1 MTPRWSSLS
10 TAKLYEDLNGE
21 STTFAI
27 KDSNGKITECDK
39 WENDYC
45 TRSTVDDEILKKK
58 HIVCLGDSFV
68 YGHGVPRG
76 NTMTDYLDNLV
87 SDEYSCFNLG
97 LPGTGFD
104 TALLRLQ
111 QWCNEFG
118 DQVHTVYFGLS
129 SLTRLKHWESCKE
142 DWMWED
148 NVYDDDYPS
157 MSMNYLPNEAKF
169 FDSNATK
176 WQRQREALVHKSY
189 THLMS
194 KVNSMAKLDAIIV
207 ALTNLSKVHNFNIY
221 FFGTFI
227 GGPNTIKDL
236 AIIKEQTENY
246 NIKWGETDR
255 GPLMTYFK
263 TKNIDSK
270 SWGSYHIKNDGHWNA
285 KGNNRVAQV
294 LYNETKQWY

>member
-1 MTPRWSSLS
+1 MKTRWSSLS
-10 TAKLYEDLNGE
+10 TAKLYKDLNGK

-39 WENDYC
+39 WENDYR
-45 TRSTVDDEILKKK
+45 TRSTVNDETLKKK
-58 HIVCLGDSFV
+58 HIVCVGDSFV
-68 YGHGVPRG
+68 YGHGVARG

-129 SLTRLKHWESCKE
+129 GLTRLKHWESYKE
-142 DWMWED
+142 NWMWED
-148 NVYDDDYPS
+148 NVYDDNFLS
-157 MSMNYLPNEAKF
+157 FHLNYLPNESWR
-169 FDSNATK
+169 DSTAPK
-176 WQRQREALVHKSY
+176 WQKHRAALVHKSY

-194 KVNSMAKLDAIIV
+194 KVNSIAKLDATIV

-221 FFGTFI
+221 FFGTLI
-227 GGPNTIKDL
+227 GGANAVKEL

-246 NIKWGETDR
+246 NIKWGETNR
-255 GPLMTYFK
+255 GPLMTYFN
-263 TKNIDSK
+263 TKNVDSA
-270 SWGSYHIKNDGHWNA
+270 SWESYHIKNDGHWNA

>member
-1 MTPRWSSLS
+1 MKPRWSSLS
-10 TAKLYEDLNGE
+10 TAKLYKNLNGK
-21 STTFAI
+21 STSFAI

-39 WENDYC
+39 WENDYR
-45 TRSTVDDEILKKK
+45 TRSTVDDETLKKK

-129 SLTRLKHWESCKE
+129 SLDRLKHLESSKE
-142 DWMWED
+142 NWMWED
-148 NVYDDDYPS
+148 NVYENFPTIT
-157 MSMNYLPNEAKF
+157 MNYLPNKSRLN
-169 FDSNATK
+169 SNVPK
-176 WQRQREALVHKSY
+176 WQKHREALVHKSY
-189 THLMS
+189 THLIS
-194 KVNSMAKLDAIIV
+194 KVNSMAKLDATIV

-221 FFGTFI
+221 FFGTSI
-227 GGPNTIKDL
+227 GGPNTVKEL
-236 AIIKEQTENY
+236 ATIKEQTENY
-246 NIKWGETDR
+246 NIKWGETNR
-255 GPLMTYFK
+255 GPLQTYFN
-263 TKNIDSK
+263 TKNISSE
-270 SWGSYHIKNDGHWNA
+270 SWESYYIKNDGHWNA

>member
-129 SLTRLKHWESCKE
+129 SLTRLKHWESYKE
-142 DWMWED
+142 NWMWED
-148 NVYDDDYPS
+148 NVYENFPTVT
-157 MSMNYLPNEAKF
+157 MNYLPN
-169 FDSNATK
+169 DLLNSNASK
-176 WQRQREALVHKSY
+176 WHKHRAALVHKSY
-189 THLMS
+189 THLIS
-194 KVNSMAKLDAIIV
+194 KVNSMAKLDATIV

-227 GGPNTIKDL
+227 GGPTTVKEL

-246 NIKWGETDR
+246 NIKWGETNR
-255 GPLMTYFK
+255 GPLITYFN
-263 TKNIDSK
+263 TNNVDSASWK
-270 SWGSYHIKNDGHWNA
+270 SYLIKNDGHWNA

>member
-87 SDEYSCFNLG
+87 SDEYSCFNLAW
-97 LPGTGFD
+97 PGTGFD
-104 TALLRLQ
+104 SALLRLQ

-129 SLTRLKHWESCKE
+129 SLTRLKHWESYKE
-142 DWMWED
+142 NWMWED
-148 NVYDDDYPS
+148 NVYENFPTVT
-157 MSMNYLPNEAKF
+157 MNYLPN
-169 FDSNATK
+169 DLLNSNASK
-176 WQRQREALVHKSY
+176 WHKHRAALVHKSY
-189 THLMS
+189 THLIS
-194 KVNSMAKLDAIIV
+194 KVNSMAKLDATIV

-227 GGPNTIKDL
+227 GGRNTVKEL

-246 NIKWGETDR
+246 NIKWGETNR
-255 GPLMTYFK
+255 GPLMTYFN
-263 TKNIDSK
+263 TKNIS
-270 SWGSYHIKNDGHWNA
+270 SARWESYYIKNDGHWNA

>member
-1 MTPRWSSLS
+1 MTPHWSSLS
-10 TAKLYEDLNGE
+10 TAKLYKNLNGT
-21 STTFAI
+21 STLFEI

-129 SLTRLKHWESCKE
+129 GLTRLKHWESHKE
-142 DWMWED
+142 NWMWED
-148 NVYDDDYPS
+148 NVYENFPTVT
-157 MSMNYLPNEAKF
+157 MNYLPNE
-169 FDSNATK
+169 SWLNSTTPK
-176 WQRQREALVHKSY
+176 WRKNRFKVVHKSY

-194 KVNSMAKLDAIIV
+194 KVNSMAKLDATIV

-227 GGPNTIKDL
+227 GGPNTVKEL

-246 NIKWGETDR
+246 NIKWGETNR
-255 GPLMTYFK
+255 GPLITYFN
-263 TKNIDSK
+263 TNNVDSA
-270 SWGSYHIKNDGHWNA
+270 SWESYHIKNDGHWNA

>member
-1 MTPRWSSLS
+1 MKPRWSSLS
-10 TAKLYEDLNGE
+10 TAKLYKDLNGT
-21 STTFAI
+21 STLFEI
-27 KDSNGKITECDK
+27 KDSNGKITYNSDK

-45 TRSTVDDEILKKK
+45 SRSTINDETLKKK
-58 HIVCLGDSFV
+58 HIVCVGDSFV

-87 SDEYSCFNLG
+87 SDEYSCFNLAW
-97 LPGTGFD
+97 PGTGFD
-104 TALLRLQ
+104 SALLRLQ

-129 SLTRLKHWESCKE
+129 SLTRLKHWESSKE

-148 NVYDDDYPS
+148 NVYENFPTVT
-157 MSMNYLPNEAKF
+157 MNYLPN
-169 FDSNATK
+169 DLLNSNADK
-176 WQRQREALVHKSY
+176 WQKQRATLVHKSY
-189 THLMS
+189 THLIS
-194 KVNSMAKLDAIIV
+194 KVNSMAKLDATIV

-227 GGPNTIKDL
+227 GGRNTVKEL

-246 NIKWGETDR
+246 NIKWGETNR
-255 GPLMTYFK
+255 GPLMTYFN
-263 TKNIDSK
+263 TKNIS
-270 SWGSYHIKNDGHWNA
+270 SARWESYYIKNDGHWNA

>member
-1 MTPRWSSLS
+1 MKTRWSSLS
-10 TAKLYEDLNGE
+10 IAKLYKDLNGK

-129 SLTRLKHWESCKE
+129 GLTRLKHWESHKE
-142 DWMWED
+142 NWMWED
-148 NVYDDDYPS
+148 NVYENFPTVT
-157 MSMNYLPNEAKF
+157 MNYLPNE
-169 FDSNATK
+169 SWLNSTTPK
-176 WQRQREALVHKSY
+176 WRKNRFKVVHKSY

-194 KVNSMAKLDAIIV
+194 KVNSMAKLDATIV

-227 GGPNTIKDL
+227 GGPNTVKEL

-246 NIKWGETDR
+246 NIKWGETNR
-255 GPLMTYFK
+255 GPLITYFN
-263 TKNIDSK
+263 TKNISSA
-270 SWGSYHIKNDGHWNA
+270 SWESYHIKNDGHWNA

>member
-1 MTPRWSSLS
+1 MKTRWSSLS
-10 TAKLYEDLNGE
+10 TAKLYEDLNGK
-21 STTFAI
+21 STTFAV

-111 QWCNEFG
+111 HWCNEFG

-129 SLTRLKHWESCKE
+129 SLTRLKHWESFKE
-142 DWMWED
+142 NWMWED
-148 NVYDDDYPS
+148 NVYENFPTIT
-157 MSMNYLPNEAKF
+157 MNYLPNWSANN
-169 FDSNATK
+169 STASK
-176 WQRQREALVHKSY
+176 WHKHRAALVHKSY
-189 THLMS
+189 THLIS
-194 KVNSMAKLDAIIV
+194 KVNSMAKLDATIV

-227 GGPNTIKDL
+227 GGRNTVKEL

-246 NIKWGETDR
+246 NIKWGETNR
-255 GPLMTYFK
+255 GPLMTYFN
-263 TKNIDSK
+263 TKNIS
-270 SWGSYHIKNDGHWNA
+270 SARWESYYIKNDGHWNA